1 MTALHWTE
9 QALEDLVSIRDFIA
23 RDAPGYA
30 QVVVDRIFE
39 SAERLAEFPLSG
51 RIVPE
56 FEQAELREVILGVYR
71 VVYRVRE
78 GEVSILTVF
87 HSARLLGA
95 SHLFGA

>member
-39 SAERLAEFPLSG
+39 SAERLAEFPLSD
-51 RIVPE
+51 VLP
-56 FEQAELREVILGVYR
+56 A
-71 VVYRVRE
+71 
-78 GEVSILTVF
+78 GETS
-87 HSARLLGA
+87 
-95 SHLFGA
+95 

>member
-1 MTALHWTE
+1 M
-9 QALEDLVSIRDFIA
+9 SIRDFIA

-39 SAERLAEFPLSG
+39 SAERLAEFPLLG